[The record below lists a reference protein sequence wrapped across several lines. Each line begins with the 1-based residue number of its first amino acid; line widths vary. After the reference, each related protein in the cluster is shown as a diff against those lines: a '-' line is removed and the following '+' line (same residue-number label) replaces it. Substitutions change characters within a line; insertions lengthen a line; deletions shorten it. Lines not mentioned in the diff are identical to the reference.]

1 MYDYRTTNTM
11 AIEYGALA
19 CTDNVPYVYHSC
31 IIFRHWTIIEYFAST
46 NPVPSSGSGPV
57 PVWYPSRKTAPLW
70 FLKKKNFEKFFDK
83 KKSKKWGCFPLGG
96 ARLILD
102 WY

>member
-46 NPVPSSGSGPV
+46 NPVPIQYHNLVPIQYQSGATK
-57 PVWYPSRKTAPLW
+57 RKTAP
-70 FLKKKNFEKFFDK
+70 FLEKYFFLLK
-83 KKSKKWGCFPLGG
+83 TS
-96 ARLILD
+96 
-102 WY
+102 